1 MYVCMYSYFNPTTLT
16 SLVICEKGGAANN
29 GIDIVFAYL
38 GIFIILATDGTPEP
52 LSICII

>member
-1 MYVCMYSYFNPTTLT
+1 MHVCMYSYFNPTPLT